1 LNKNKNI
8 ILKTKKKKKTVSAMQ
23 GTSPYAC
30 RCSHFDWLHP
40 SQMAP
45 VAVEP
50 HAGGRF
56 CPKREGIGVLR
67 EFFLKGGIVGIFI
80 NLNGTLVKKKLF
92 GISFFSCKK

>member
-1 LNKNKNI
+1 
-8 ILKTKKKKKTVSAMQ
+8 
-23 GTSPYAC
+23 
-30 RCSHFDWLHP
+30 
-40 SQMAP
+40 MAP

-80 NLNGTLVKKKLF
+80 NLNGSLGKKSFIFRTSVTHTLHSQFTLSVHKMRVCNLQKYKHRSLLHM
-92 GISFFSCKK
+92 